1 MGIDSLDV
9 PIVGLDL
16 LLHADVQLQ
25 ESHAAG
31 LVLAVILGLAEWQLL
46 LDPRLDLVGVGVEL
60 WKEIVKWFE
69 ERYFGCIMY
78 FLEWKYCN
86 MSDAAKCE

>member
-9 PIVGLDL
+9 SIVGLDL
-16 LLHADVQLQ
+16 LLHADMQLK

-31 LVLAVILGLAEWQLL
+31 LVLSVVLGLAEWQLL

-60 WKEIVKWFE
+60 WKNVLWVE
-69 ERYFGCIMY
+69 ERRFGCITFFFFYENRTM
-78 FLEWKYCN
+78 
-86 MSDAAKCE
+86 